1 MDPVD
6 EEWWSKWQWHSV
18 ILGVCHFLEIGT
30 CLSSACSGGWHR
42 EKGCSGWMWE
52 THHKAGVALM
62 LTEEVR
68 RQAENFPKAVQLAR
82 DWSGTVPAWL
92 LHSHNPT
99 PPTEPES
106 AENTEGPDTKSS
118 EIPLWEERQC
128 WNFWENDHQCS
139 GADHSEL
146 ILWMG
151 ETADSRNRLSKEYNK
166 RSWTSWSRYGL
177 TCLSL
182 WVRGGWPSAPPD
194 ADPSDTPP
202 QVHTLSLFLLIFQTH
217 TNKPGL
223 FHPEECLLTTTDPFL
238 IVIGSLNYRH
248 THVSGKSSPQS
259 T

>member
-1 MDPVD
+1 MFVIFRKQGHACPVPAL
-6 EEWWSKWQWHSV
+6 WQVTS
-18 ILGVCHFLEIGT
+18 
-30 CLSSACSGGWHR
+30 
-42 EKGCSGWMWE
+42 WE
-52 THHKAGVALM
+52 RAWFRVNMKTHHKAGVALM

-82 DWSGTVPAWL
+82 NRSGTVPAWL

-128 WNFWENDHQCS
+128 WNFWENGHQCS
-139 GADHSEL
+139 GADHSGL

-151 ETADSRNRLSKEYNK
+151 ETADSRNRLYKEYNK
-166 RSWTSWSRYGL
+166 SSWSSWSRYGL

-194 ADPSDTPP
+194 ADPQTLRPRS
-202 QVHTLSLFLLIFQTH
+202 TLSACFSSFFKHTPTSQLSSILRNASSQRQTC
-217 TNKPGL
+217 
-223 FHPEECLLTTTDPFL
+223 F
-238 IVIGSLNYRH
+238 
-248 THVSGKSSPQS
+248 
-259 T
+259 